1 MAIFIYDDDKRKW
14 VETKKHPIRIEDN
27 INTYINMRKTWSNQT
42 KMEFNTTTVGDSV
55 RKMGGDI

>member
-14 VETKKHPIRIEDN
+14 VETKKPPIRIEDN

-42 KMEFNTTTVGDSV
+42 KMEFNTTPVGDSV